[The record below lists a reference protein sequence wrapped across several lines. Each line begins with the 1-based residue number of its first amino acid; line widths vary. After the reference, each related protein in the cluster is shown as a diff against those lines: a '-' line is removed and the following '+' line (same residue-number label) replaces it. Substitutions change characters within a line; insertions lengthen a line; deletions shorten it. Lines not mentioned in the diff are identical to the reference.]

1 MMPSFLFTCFVNLQA
16 GKRTLE
22 ARQRKAEEKSR
33 ATTGRIY
40 LRQSRASRDGRPSS
54 CHRTPVHVPK
64 CPRTYINN
72 PYKFHLNFT

>member
-40 LRQSRASRDGRPSS
+40 LRESRAARDGRPSS
-54 CHRTPVHVPK
+54 CPFPK
-64 CPRTYINN
+64 MS
-72 PYKFHLNFT
+72 

>member
-40 LRQSRASRDGRPSS
+40 LRESRAPRDGQSSS
-54 CHRTPVHVPK
+54 CPSPK
-64 CPRTYINN
+64 RPRTFISN
-72 PYKFHLNFT
+72 PYKFHLNFM

>member
-33 ATTGRIY
+33 ATTGRIN
-40 LRQSRASRDGRPSS
+40 
-54 CHRTPVHVPK
+54 
-64 CPRTYINN
+64 II
-72 PYKFHLNFT
+72 

>member
-40 LRQSRASRDGRPSS
+40 LRQSMAPRDGPDGQSSS
-54 CHRTPVHVPK
+54 CPCPK
-64 CPRTYINN
+64 MS
-72 PYKFHLNFT
+72 

>member
-40 LRQSRASRDGRPSS
+40 LRKSRATMNGRTADP
-54 CHRTPVHVPK
+54 RPVHVPK

-72 PYKFHLNFT
+72 PYKFHLNFM